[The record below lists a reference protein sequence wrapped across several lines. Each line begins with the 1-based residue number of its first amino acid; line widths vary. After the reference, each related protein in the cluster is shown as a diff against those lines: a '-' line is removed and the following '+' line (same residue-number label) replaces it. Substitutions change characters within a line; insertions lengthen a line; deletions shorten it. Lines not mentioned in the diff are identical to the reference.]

1 MRNVLVCIGF
11 SILLIS
17 CGAPSGADDYRGFID
32 ASGFDAKFLP
42 GRCGSTPCYT
52 AQLGYAKG
60 QPVSFYNVGAL
71 LSMAVPALKSTD
83 LTTVFDIPND
93 KCQAVEGYDA
103 MRDAYDSSS
112 QFSLFSA
119 LPLAPRTG
127 STIFVSP
134 FVNAIPIESA
144 DSFKCNDVK
153 DATHV
158 GFGDTEPKKY
168 GLRAAAAGQVVLRA
182 VVDPTAPLATN
193 ASLTISTKFG
203 WYKNLLLTY
212 LDGGPVP
219 VNDKGVLQSMDGV
232 ILDPPAGPT
241 TVFAKA
247 TDPKVILLPLV
258 RGEPGYSPIV
268 RLRSF
273 RLPAGKMPGDY
284 TGICSGTNCGPKD
297 VDISKIVAA
306 PFNTIFIVSQ

>member
-11 SILLIS
+11 SILVVS

-42 GRCGSTPCYT
+42 GRCGSTPCYS

-60 QPVSFYNVGAL
+60 QPVSFYNLGAL
-71 LSMAVPALKSTD
+71 LSTAVPALKSTD
-83 LTTVFDIPND
+83 LPTVFDIPSD

-112 QFSLFSA
+112 QFPLFST

-127 STIFVSP
+127 STTFVSP
-134 FVNAIPIESA
+134 FVNALPIESA

-153 DATHV
+153 DATNV
-158 GFGDTEPKKY
+158 GFGETEPKKY

-193 ASLTISTKFG
+193 ASLTIATKFG

-219 VNDKGVLQSMDGV
+219 VNDKGLLQAMDGV
-232 ILDPPAGPT
+232 LLDPAGVT
-241 TVFAKA
+241 TFARA
-247 TDPKVILLPLV
+247 TDAKVVLLPFV

-273 RLPAGKMPGDY
+273 RLPAGKVPGDY

-297 VDISKIVAA
+297 VDITKASATA
-306 PFNTIFIVSQ
+306 FNTIFIISQ